1 MTNIIERNI
10 ATPPGSYEAYLY
22 RYTNLKTSQQYVGIH
37 KGSVD
42 DAYNHSSKNTEFQ
55 EVFSRTSSELKYEVL
70 YYGEYAEM
78 QNLEYKTL
86 KKADARNNPLFYN
99 KSNGFPSYEEPDL
112 DKCMELYERII
123 SGEFNVGKEPLSLH
137 ELMKAIQVRFE
148 HQADLQRTI
157 KEKINDADGNTDNCN
172 PILVWESRG
181 LEGEDMRGDGN
192 HTLYGA
198 LAAKHAID
206 IPVARVPYDVHQ
218 DLSLS
223 ELKGV
228 GNLMNKRSKITKKE
242 MPVKDGTKHIIDN
255 YYTNGV
261 PVESNSNIDWLK
273 AYGFT
278 GGIKSGQIKTSMSKA
293 KDQIELDDIAKN
305 NQLFCDYK
313 AAPHNKA
320 LLDTVEAFQD
330 KNTVTTYTSSG
341 HVPADRILEKLN
353 SAKKIGKTTLVV
365 VVHHPNLRQEKTW
378 KLHLQPLWMQI
389 FENTLSPELSVRFH
403 EMPTTMSDG
412 SKNLK

>member
-1 MTNIIERNI
+1 MTNITKTNI

-22 RYTNLKTSQQYVGIH
+22 RYTNLKTNQQYVGIH

-137 ELMKAIQVRFE
+137 ELMAAIQVRFE
-148 HQADLQRTI
+148 HIPELQQII
-157 KEKINDADGNTDNCN
+157 KEKISDANGNTDKCN
-172 PILVWESRG
+172 PVLIYESRG
-181 LEGEDMRGDGN
+181 PEGEDLRGDGN
-192 HTLYGA
+192 HTVRGA
-198 LAAKHAID
+198 LASKHATEV
-206 IPVARVPYDVHQ
+206 PVTRVPYDIHK

-228 GNLMNKRSKITKKE
+228 SNLMNKKAEVTKKE
-242 MPVKDGTKHIIDN
+242 MSVKDGTKHIMDN
-255 YYTNGV
+255 YFENSV
-261 PVESNSNIDWLK
+261 PVESNSNVDWLK

-278 GGIKSGQIKTSMSKA
+278 GSKNVGEISRSINKA
-293 KDQIELDDIAKN
+293 KDLIEKLDMRNN
-305 NQLFCDYK
+305 NQLFCNYK
-313 AAPHNKA
+313 AAPHNIT
-320 LLDTVEAFQD
+320 LENTVESFKD
-330 KNTVTTYTSSG
+330 SNTVSIYCS
-341 HVPADRILEKLN
+341 
-353 SAKKIGKTTLVV
+353 SAKFAVDRVLEAMFAAKAANKKNIVIV
-365 VVHHPNLRQEKTW
+365 IHHPNLRQAKTW
-378 KLHLQPLWMQI
+378 KMHIQPQWI
-389 FENTLSPELSVRFH
+389 ANFDYTLNQDFDITFY

-412 SKNLK
+412 S